1 MRKISG
7 LILAGVIFINV
18 SMPGQAEE
26 YWRQQI
32 KLQSSAFED
41 RGTIPSDFTCDGA
54 DMSPPIE
61 WSGVPANVG
70 SFAIIADDPDAPAG
84 NWVHWLVYDLPS
96 SLTQL
101 PAGIPMGESLSAGGL
116 QGRNDFG
123 SIGCRSNTFPI
134 I

>member
-41 RGTIPSDFTCDGA
+41 RGTIPRDFTCDGSN
-54 DMSPPIE
+54 MSPPIE
-61 WSGVPANVG
+61 WSGVPANAG
-70 SFAIIADDPDAPAG
+70 SFAIIVGDPDAPSG
-84 NWVHWLVYDLPS
+84 DWVHWLVYDLPP
-96 SLTQL
+96 SLTCL
-101 PAGIPMGESLSAGGL
+101 LYTSDAADE
-116 QGRNDFG
+116 
-123 SIGCRSNTFPI
+123 
-134 I
+134 